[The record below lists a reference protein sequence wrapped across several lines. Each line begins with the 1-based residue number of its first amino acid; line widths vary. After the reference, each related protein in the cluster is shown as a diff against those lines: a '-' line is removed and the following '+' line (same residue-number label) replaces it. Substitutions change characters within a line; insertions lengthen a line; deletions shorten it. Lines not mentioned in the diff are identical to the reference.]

1 MQKITPSLW
10 FDKEAEEAA
19 NLYVSLFKNSK
30 ILTVTRYPEGK
41 EVEEVSGKKA
51 GSVLTVEF
59 ELDGQK
65 FLAFNAGPV
74 FKFNESI
81 SFTIDCK
88 DQEEVDHFWNGLI
101 AGGGEESQCGWLKD
115 KFGVSWQVVPKVLNE
130 LISSKEPGVAEKA
143 MRAMLQMKK
152 LDVKALEDAAKK

>member
-30 ILTVTRYPEGK
+30 LLTVTRYPEGK

-115 KFGVSWQVVPKVLNE
+115 KFGVSWQVVPRVLNE
-130 LISSKEPGVAEKA
+130 LVNSKEPGVAEKA